1 MMFPLV
7 RELAVDGIPV
17 AVTCRV
23 LGFSKQAYFKWRA
36 SPVTDRDWD
45 DAHLINASLDLHGDD
60 PEFGY
65 RLLTRRTPTR
75 RPERERE
82 QDLAVVIAAD
92 LRRSHSR
99 ARSEPQAWPV
109 GPRRPSGAGLHR

>member
-1 MMFPLV
+1 VTLPPRPRLRV
-7 RELAVDGIPV
+7 PV
-17 AVTCRV
+17 TVTCRV
-23 LGFSKQAYFKWRA
+23 LGFSTQAFYKRLA
-36 SPVTDRDWD
+36 NPVCQRDWD